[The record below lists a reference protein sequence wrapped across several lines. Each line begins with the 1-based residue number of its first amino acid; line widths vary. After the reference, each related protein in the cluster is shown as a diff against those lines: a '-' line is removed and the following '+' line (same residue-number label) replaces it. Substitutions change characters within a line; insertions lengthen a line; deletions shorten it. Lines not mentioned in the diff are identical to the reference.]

1 MQIDSNQLNANNGP
15 RLCGSA
21 SCGSRGTNEC
31 VNQASNSATNSGD
44 YLQIE
49 GAFSFDT
56 GTAVAGNTGTRGG
69 GGRRKII

>member
-1 MQIDSNQLNANNGP
+1 MQIDSNKLNTATRG
-15 RLCGSA
+15 LCGTA
-21 SCGSRGTNEC
+21 SCGSRGTTEC